1 MEWRPTPKLIIPSLQ
16 WKLTPQFVVKM
27 DTTNWEEWRSWHL
40 QKDHIQTRAP
50 PKQKAESE
58 FGALKLGETPP
69 QPWTHIKPQELTGL
83 QTPSPGSPLPL
94 RWLLFF
100 PRDAHARAIFF
111 LSTSIKPALLSPWCV
126 LETLPRE
133 VKDLEVA
140 WYAEVH
146 RELGQG
152 QPRCRGGLV
161 TNIGQRGKVKGTT
174 KYMWHSKLKM
184 RWGTWSFR
192 GERGH

>member
-1 MEWRPTPKLIIPSLQ
+1 MIKKKTVYVRETSPVGVEANNKDWLLQMIPKWRKNGMKTHPKAHYMPSLQ

-27 DTTNWEEWRSWHL
+27 DTTNWGEQRPWHF
-40 QKDHIQTRAP
+40 QKDHVWTRVP
-50 PKQKAESE
+50 PNHKEESE

-126 LETLPRE
+126 LETFAGQ
-133 VKDLEVA
+133 VKDVEVD
-140 WYAEVH
+140 WYTEVH
-146 RELGQG
+146 RQSLGRASPG
-152 QPRCRGGLV
+152 AEEV
-161 TNIGQRGKVKGTT
+161 
-174 KYMWHSKLKM
+174 W
-184 RWGTWSFR
+184 
-192 GERGH
+192 